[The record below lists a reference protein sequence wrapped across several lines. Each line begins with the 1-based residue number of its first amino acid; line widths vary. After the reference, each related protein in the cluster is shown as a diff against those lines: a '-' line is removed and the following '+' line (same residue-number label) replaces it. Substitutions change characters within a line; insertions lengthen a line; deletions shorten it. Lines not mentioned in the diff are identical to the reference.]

1 MTLTRKD
8 LVMLAALAVVSR
20 ADDRLRALAGPP
32 SAESARAV
40 LIEELVSIMKR
51 MGA

>member
-1 MTLTRKD
+1 MTLTRED
-8 LVMLAALAVVSR
+8 LVVLAALIVVAR

-40 LIEELVSIMKR
+40 LRAELASMMKR